1 MHGSG
6 DAGIEVP
13 AQELAAVSNG
23 RSLEI
28 LAIDGYFD
36 GMTVDEFLSTIRTGS
51 PPEGLSEELLSLWHT
66 KAGNWDTA
74 HDIAQEIHTSIG
86 SWIHALLHLIE
97 GDTGNAGYWFR
108 RADMPVRTIAEID
121 SLWHEITS
129 HLLEDN

>member
-6 DAGIEVP
+6 DAGIDVP

-28 LAIDGYFD
+28 LAVDGYFY
-36 GMTVDEFLSTIRTGS
+36 GMTVDEFLSTIGTGS